1 MSRRLVGPLVACD
14 APRPCPVGAV
24 RGPVRTRSRAEG
36 DQPVGLYYRRFRMI
50 FIVLTVFAITA
61 TIVRIRRGLTKR
73 QAAYLFVILL
83 CAGLTLRSILF
94 ALGM

>member
-1 MSRRLVGPLVACD
+1 
-14 APRPCPVGAV
+14 
-24 RGPVRTRSRAEG
+24 
-36 DQPVGLYYRRFRMI
+36 MI

-61 TIVRIRRGLTKR
+61 TIVRIRRGLAKR